1 MQSGVISL
9 TALAKTIDHS
19 LLRPD
24 LTVSAVRQGCAL
36 AREYEVVSV
45 CARPTDLPVL
55 VEELAGTGILV
66 TTTVG
71 FPQGVVTTATKV
83 AETRESVAGGAV
95 EVDMVLNVGK
105 LRSGEVRFVEDDL
118 GAVVEAAHAGG
129 ALAKVIFENFYLS
142 TEEKLLAC
150 RLAEAAGADF
160 VKTSTGFAPGGATV
174 ADVELM
180 RRTCSPRVRVK
191 AAGGLSALDAVL
203 AVIAAGAVRV
213 GTSSTSAILDEAR
226 KRGDAE
232 GNLRLP
238 TTRGTT

>member
-1 MQSGVISL
+1 MQSGVIEL

-24 LTVSAVRQGCAL
+24 LAVSAVRQGCAL
-36 AREYEVVSV
+36 AREYDVVSV

-71 FPQGVVTTATKV
+71 FPHGVVSTAAKV
-83 AETRESVAGGAV
+83 AETRESVARGAV

-191 AAGGLSALDAVL
+191 AAGGLSTLDTVL

-213 GTSSTSAILDEAR
+213 GTSSTRAILDDAR
-226 KRGDAE
+226 KRVDAV
-232 GNLRLP
+232 GSLRPP
-238 TTRGTT
+238 TT